1 MTMSGIEE
9 ATITIAHALV
19 FVSALIELLA
29 LVIVFARWKSL
40 EDRVPIIC
48 LNIFLLVCCAGLG
61 CLTREQGTVDAV
73 VGIACFIWVA
83 VCVAAAYA
91 LCESRRRLHA
101 FFCNMNAKNFLALMG
116 TVTVAVLG
124 IVACLRLL
132 QWILT

>member
-1 MTMSGIEE
+1 MTMHIVA
-9 ATITIAHALV
+9 ATIAIAHAMV
-19 FVSALIELLA
+19 FLCALTGLLA

-40 EDRVPIIC
+40 KDRVPILC
-48 LNIFLLVCCAGLG
+48 LHIFLLVCCAGMA
-61 CLTREQGTVDAV
+61 CLARGTVDAV

-91 LCESRRRLHA
+91 ICESRQRLHA

-124 IVACLRLL
+124 IVACIRLL
-132 QWILT
+132 QWIVT

>member
-1 MTMSGIEE
+1 MSGIEE
-9 ATITIAHALV
+9 ATIAIAHALV

-61 CLTREQGTVDAV
+61 CLSREQGTVDAV
-73 VGIACFIWVA
+73 VGIVCFIWVA

-124 IVACLRLL
+124 IVACMRLL

>member
-1 MTMSGIEE
+1 MSGIEE
-9 ATITIAHALV
+9 ATIAIAHALV

-91 LCESRRRLHA
+91 LCESRRQLHA

-124 IVACLRLL
+124 IVACMRLL

>member
-1 MTMSGIEE
+1 MSGIEE
-9 ATITIAHALV
+9 ATIAIAHALV

-40 EDRVPIIC
+40 EDRVPSIC

-124 IVACLRLL
+124 IVACMRLL

>member
-1 MTMSGIEE
+1 MSGIEA

-40 EDRVPIIC
+40 KDRVPILC
-48 LNIFLLVCCAGLG
+48 LHIFLLVCCAGMA
-61 CLTREQGTVDAV
+61 CLTRGTVNAV
-73 VGIACFIWVA
+73 VGIACFIWIA

-91 LCESRRRLHA
+91 ICESRRRLHA
-101 FFCNMNAKNFLALMG
+101 FFRNMNAKNFLALMG

-124 IVACLRLL
+124 IVACMRLL
-132 QWILT
+132 QWICT

>member
-1 MTMSGIEE
+1 MSGIEE
-9 ATITIAHALV
+9 ATIAIAHALV

-83 VCVAAAYA
+83 VCVVAAYA

-124 IVACLRLL
+124 IVAWMRLL

>member
-9 ATITIAHALV
+9 ATIAIAHALV

-83 VCVAAAYA
+83 VCVTAAYA

-124 IVACLRLL
+124 IVACMRLL

>member
-1 MTMSGIEE
+1 MTMSGIEA

-40 EDRVPIIC
+40 KDRVPILC
-48 LNIFLLVCCAGLG
+48 LHIFLLVCCAGMA
-61 CLTREQGTVDAV
+61 CLTRGTVNAV
-73 VGIACFIWVA
+73 VGIACFIWIA

-91 LCESRRRLHA
+91 ICESRRRLHA
-101 FFCNMNAKNFLALMG
+101 FFRNMNAKNFLALMG

-124 IVACLRLL
+124 IVACMRLL
-132 QWILT
+132 QWICT

>member
-1 MTMSGIEE
+1 MSGIEE

-48 LNIFLLVCCAGLG
+48 LNIFLLVCCAGMA
-61 CLTREQGTVDAV
+61 CLTRGTVNAV